1 MGKIKV
7 YVYMAFVL
15 ATLVGSMVCL
25 GIQGVWQ
32 FMAADALLLAFVAL
46 DFFKV
51 LRLPI
56 VTEMHD
62 RLFVFGTYIMVVLF
76 ATIGSIGYLFYYSY
90 TVWGILMAG
99 LMIILLLAFVRSI
112 NLPTIDSLK

>member
-15 ATLVGSMVCL
+15 ATLIGSMVCL

-32 FMAADALLLAFVAL
+32 FMAADVLLLAFIAL

-51 LRLPI
+51 LRLP
-56 VTEMHD
+56 VTTEMHD
-62 RLFVFGTYIMVVLF
+62 RLFVFGTYTLVALF
-76 ATIGSIGYLFYYSY
+76 AVIGSIGYLFYYDY
-90 TVWGILMAG
+90 AAWGALIIVLAVILF
-99 LMIILLLAFVRSI
+99 LAFI
-112 NLPTIDSLK
+112 KAITLPTKDCLK